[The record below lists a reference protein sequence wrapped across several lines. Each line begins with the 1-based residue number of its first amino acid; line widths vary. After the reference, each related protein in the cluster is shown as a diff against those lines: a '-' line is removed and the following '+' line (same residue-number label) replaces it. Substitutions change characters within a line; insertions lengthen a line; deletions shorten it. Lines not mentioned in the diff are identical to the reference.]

1 MVRWPSTKS
10 EYPNT
15 EPRDLDGYAPQHM
28 KSHFD
33 PGQSGHSHF
42 ERLLI

>member
-1 MVRWPSTKS
+1 MKS
-10 EYPNT
+10 ECPNT
-15 EPRDLDGYAPQHM
+15 ERRDLDGYPPQHM
-28 KSHFD
+28 KSHVD